1 MHKKTRPVFK
11 VGRELDAIAN
21 LGAHLEGW
29 AQTLSRGQVAALG
42 REIAE
47 MARAARQ
54 QLWAWDDPKGELF
67 GEPDCREMLYRIQRL
82 EETPRLYPLKKL

>member
-1 MHKKTRPVFK
+1 MQQKTRPIFE

-29 AQTLSRGQVAALG
+29 ARVLDPEQIAALG

-47 MARAARQ
+47 LVRAATR
-54 QLWAWDDPKGELF
+54 QLWSWDDPQGELF
-67 GEPDCREMLYRIQRL
+67 GEQDCREMLYRIQRL
-82 EETPRLYPLKKL
+82 EDSPRLYSLKKL